1 MRSNQMDT
9 LQVGCELKIT
19 EKAASG
25 FKEMITPPNSRS
37 PDFEEQIEAHGWWQI
52 QDYRVGILPGLF
64 KHQA

>member
-1 MRSNQMDT
+1 MVLD
-9 LQVGCELKIT
+9 LAAKI
-19 EKAASG
+19 G